1 MCSEGYEPCKKCSHT
16 HCLIKQGIIMFTGNS
31 FNFTGKFPPIVC
43 IFPAPLYASNEAI
56 FHPNVMRP
64 LKHQISNKIN
74 VIYSIYYKRCS
85 KVLCIGQKRNKSLIL
100 PAHILSRFSMTR
112 TIKQDTVAEHFYSD
126 KHTVQ
131 NISVKCLRKL

>member
-64 LKHQISNKIN
+64 LKHQISNKIKSHKHGQYN
-74 VIYSIYYKRCS
+74 CRVI
-85 KVLCIGQKRNKSLIL
+85 VD
-100 PAHILSRFSMTR
+100 FS
-112 TIKQDTVAEHFYSD
+112 Q
-126 KHTVQ
+126 
-131 NISVKCLRKL
+131 CL